1 MPETDEVTQILQKI
15 NIGDKESYDAL
26 FPLIYDQLRDIAQ
39 RHIQGEKPGHTY
51 CRTDLVHEA
60 YFKLIKVDSVT
71 WQDRAHFYAI
81 AARSMRQILIDHAR
95 KKIAEKR
102 GGTQEAITFIDEIMH
117 IEHQAEDLID
127 LDHALHKLEALDEQ
141 IGRAHV

>member
-26 FPLIYDQLRDIAQ
+26 VPLIYDQLRDIAQ
-39 RHIQGEKPGHTY
+39 RHIQGEKTGHTY

-81 AARSMRQILIDHAR
+81 ASKCIRRILIDHAR
-95 KKIAEKR
+95 KKKAKKR
-102 GGTQEAITFIDEIMH
+102 GGKDEP
-117 IEHQAEDLID
+117 
-127 LDHALHKLEALDEQ
+127 
-141 IGRAHV
+141 